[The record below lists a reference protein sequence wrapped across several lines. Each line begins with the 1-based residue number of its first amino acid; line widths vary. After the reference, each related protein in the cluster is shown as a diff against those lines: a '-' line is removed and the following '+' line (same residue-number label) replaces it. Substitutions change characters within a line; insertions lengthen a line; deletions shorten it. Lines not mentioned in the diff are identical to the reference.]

1 MSIASGSPASTMDD
15 HTTPHGAS
23 VDSVRRVGLST
34 EHTVTSIRV
43 NLTELSLG
51 TATSVTIG
59 VCAAGD

>member
-1 MSIASGSPASTMDD
+1 MDD